1 VKTTT
6 VNNQDVSSESNALF
20 SLLKRKI
27 EQKKRQLGEN
37 MLIFFRMRRF
47 LKKTGLVA
55 LLQTR
60 QQTNQ
65 NTKRDTLV
73 PEVQKLLLCRKGCKC
88 NFFTENYI

>member
-1 VKTTT
+1 MHFL
-6 VNNQDVSSESNALF
+6 AC
-20 SLLKRKI
+20 LKRKI

-65 NTKRDTLV
+65 NAKRDTLV